1 MKLKINF
8 IGFDKKAVEV
18 DVNGEKY
25 SEVLEKLGINPE
37 TVVIVRDG
45 LPVPVD
51 DVAEGGEIKV
61 VRVISGG

>member
-1 MKLKINF
+1 M
-8 IGFDKKAVEV
+8 
-18 DVNGEKY
+18 NGEKY